1 VNWTDRTRPLWRIG
15 NRLEALEL
23 RHLGFST
30 TSVLSRGRV
39 LLLET
44 TGRQSG
50 RRRFTPVAFWEEGS
64 SYLVSGGAAGM
75 SRTPDWVANLRASS
89 DAAVWIRRARIAV
102 IAVELAAAE
111 RDAARDHAASIWRS
125 IETYERRSG
134 RLVPY
139 FRLTPDATVAS

>member
-1 VNWTDRTRPLWRIG
+1 VNWADRTRPLWRIG

-23 RHLGFST
+23 RHLGFSA

-89 DAAVWIRRARIAV
+89 DAAVWLRRKRIAMV
-102 IAVELAAAE
+102 ATELSGAE
-111 RDAARDHAASIWRS
+111 RDAAREQAAAIWRG
-125 IETYERRSG
+125 IPAYEKRSG